1 MTLVPVGLTDGFGT
15 ESTTVLHKISSTMA
29 DTNGSSVNTLSCK

>member
-1 MTLVPVGLTDGFGT
+1 VPVGLTDGFGT
-15 ESTTVLHKISSTMA
+15 ESTTFLHKIPSTMA